1 MSEALSL
8 MTPELQLQQLQ
19 ALQQQMAAADP
30 TQAAT
35 AQTAEAAAADPNQL
49 AALSALG
56 VMPQMMMPGLTTGGL
71 TGLTG
76 VAGVGTD
83 PMAAASLGALGPQY
97 AAAAQAAA
105 ANATALY
112 YQALQGLGLS
122 PAALGLA
129 TTAETPAPTGRTFNT
144 KPGDWNCK
152 ACGDLQFARN
162 TKCRRCGADKPSQEE
177 LDAAPPA
184 QIKMAPNGRPMRPG
198 DWLCPGCSDHNF
210 ARNPQCRKCG
220 TPKPVTVDI
229 LGGAG
234 AGDVGGK
241 GHVAR
246 DGDWNCKMCGDL
258 QFARNTACR
267 RCGAEKP
274 VDAGLAQ
281 PATTPSATA
290 VAARS
295 PHGSDLRPGDWI
307 CPKCHDHVFARNEH
321 CRRCGQS
328 RPTGADLA
336 AMAAAGT
343 LPPANPARARERSRS
358 RG

>member
-30 TQAAT
+30 TQAT
-35 AQTAEAAAADPNQL
+35 APTAEAAAADPNQL

-56 VMPQMMMPGLTTGGL
+56 VMPQMAMPSLTGGL

-83 PMAAASLGALGPQY
+83 PMAASLGALGPQY

-112 YQALQGLGLS
+112 YQALLGLS
-122 PAALGLA
+122 PGALGLA

-162 TKCRRCGADKPSQEE
+162 TKCRRCGAPKPSQEE

-184 QIKMAPNGRPMRPG
+184 QVKMAPNGRPMRPG
-198 DWLCPGCSDHNF
+198 DWLCPNCGDHNF

-220 TPKPVTVDI
+220 TPKPVTVDM

-241 GHVAR
+241 GH
-246 DGDWNCKMCGDL
+246 
-258 QFARNTACR
+258 
-267 RCGAEKP
+267 
-274 VDAGLAQ
+274 
-281 PATTPSATA
+281 
-290 VAARS
+290 ARS